1 MLEIRYWNE
10 ARLNSNGMPVSADN
24 TPPWGLWFFSS
35 MVKVGTEKTKSQG
48 GIFMHMAD
56 ALVTPAVA
64 GTMYACPAAVLVF
77 IYEARP
83 ELLYGSDVTQ
93 AEAGKLSFQK
103 DIGRVGAR
111 SSCDRR
117 WIVIDGI

>member
-1 MLEIRYWNE
+1 MGGRCL
-10 ARLNSNGMPVSADN
+10 ADN
-24 TPPWGLWFFSS
+24 PPLGLVVFQFYG
-35 MVKVGTEKTKSQG
+35 KVGTEKTKSQG

-77 IYEARP
+77 IYEART

-93 AEAGKLSFQK
+93 AEAGKLSFKKIYQK
-103 DIGRVGAR
+103 FWR
-111 SSCDRR
+111 SGKHSGPYTCEAGLTGTQCACQ
-117 WIVIDGI
+117 ICHHAG